1 MALVVLGLFVL
12 VWIISAVVKASQDT
26 GPKRPQAIRP
36 RPRDPEPR
44 VERTSNTD
52 IDRFMAEIDRL
63 RRKGEGA
70 PAGGRPAEQSRPAPK
85 PIIDRPAR
93 LEPRPKPAEPPR
105 RERERDREG
114 DRERRQRQS
123 SRPAPP
129 PPPPVRTDP
138 VPILR
143 PVAPEPPSTSASAP
157 IKPAT
162 TAKTRA
168 TAVAGA
174 ASAAHSPVVQVLQT
188 VLRDRNGRAAALIL
202 AEVFGEPRGRRA
214 IQVRKG

>member
-12 VWIISAVVKASQDT
+12 VWIISAVVKASQDP
-26 GPKRPQAIRP
+26 GPKRPQGGRP
-36 RPRDPEPR
+36 RPVDPQPR
-44 VERTSNTD
+44 AERTSNSD

-70 PAGGRPAEQSRPAPK
+70 PAGGRPAEQPRPAPK
-85 PIIDRPAR
+85 PIIERPSR
-93 LEPRPKPAEPPR
+93 LEPRAKPPEPPR
-105 RERERDREG
+105 RERERERDR
-114 DRERRQRQS
+114 DRRQRPS

-129 PPPPVRTDP
+129 PPPRTDP
-138 VPILR
+138 VPVLR
-143 PVAPEPPSTSASAP
+143 PVAPEPPSTGASAP

-174 ASAAHSPVVQVLQT
+174 ASASQSAVVQVLQT
-188 VLRDRNGRAAALIL
+188 VLRDRNGPAAALIL
-202 AEVFGEPRGRRA
+202 AEVFGEPRARQPYRVKA
-214 IQVRKG
+214 T